1 MLKRKPSKVGR
12 PKELS
17 GIGKPIMLYLD
28 GDRVG
33 DFKRMCQD
41 EYGISL
47 SEGIRQLMDQEL
59 EKNAVGQ
66 SNPIAVNY
74 DFSAKRSI
82 GYNTL
87 DYYLD
92 NGFVTKQ
99 YWRKELENHPNEKLE
114 KLEAFGLTITETCRQ
129 VKHFK
134 NTGRYLA

>member
-1 MLKRKPSKVGR
+1 MLEYKNRTGR
-12 PKELS
+12 PREVKGGGS
-17 GIGKPIMLYLD
+17 AMTLYMD
-28 GDRVG
+28 GDITR
-33 DFKRMCQD
+33 DFKKLCQ
-41 EYGISL
+41 EHNISL
-47 SEGIRQLMDQEL
+47 SEGIRQLMTQEL
-59 EKNAVGQ
+59 EKNAVGLE
-66 SNPIAVNY
+66 NPIAVNY